1 MVYSETG
8 RGVDTVMVDGEIVL
22 SGGKPTK
29 VNWDSFR
36 GELTEIMAKADADYA
51 AIAKRNAP
59 AVPYLLE
66 GARNVNRAPLGLNRY
81 AGGGVSDRDQ
91 AVS

>member
-22 SGGKPTK
+22 SGGKPAK
-29 VNWDSFR
+29 VDWNAFR
-36 GELTEIMAKADADYA
+36 GELAEIMTRADADYA
-51 AIAKRNAP
+51 AIAKRNVA

-66 GARNVNRAPLGLNRY
+66 AARNVNRTALGLNRY
-81 AGGGVSDRDQ
+81 SGGGVSNPDRT
-91 AVS
+91 AS